1 MDIAPLP
8 AVLMFFGASGP
19 AKIPLSMLVVF
30 VTAKLMAEVFER
42 LNQPGIVGEILA
54 GVLIGP
60 SVLGWMAPNEFL
72 NALADLGAMFLL
84 FRVGLEVKASEL
96 MKVGGTATLVACS
109 GVVVPFLM
117 GWGILLLWGEPSNEA
132 IFVGAAMV
140 ATSVGITAQVLAAKG
155 LLHAVSSKII
165 LAAAVIDDVLGLLVL
180 AVVSSLTHGKLN
192 FLELGLTAV
201 MAVGFTVIVAKW
213 GTHTIKRVVPH
224 MEQRLRV
231 GEAQFAMAM
240 SLLFALSLLAVYIG
254 VAAIVGAFL
263 AGLAFGEITGS
274 RVRDLTH
281 GVSELLVPFFL
292 AGIGLHVDLTAFSD
306 WKNGLLAAAILAAAI
321 VSKFIGCGLG
331 AWSLGKVEALRVG
344 VGMIPRGEVGMVVA
358 QIGLGF
364 GIIRQNIYGVVVFMS
379 VATTIVAPPL
389 IKLTYR
395 KLLESGRPEETEG
408 ILREELLSQ
417 IMSTVPSVAYEG
429 LDPESEPLID
439 TEERN

>member
-1 MDIAPLP
+1 MDITPLP
-8 AVLMFFGASGP
+8 SLLMFFGSSGP

-30 VTAKLMAEVFER
+30 VSAKLLAEVFER

-72 NALADLGAMFLL
+72 SALSDLGAMFLL
-84 FRVGLEVKASEL
+84 FRVGLDVKSSEL

-109 GVVVPFLM
+109 GVIVPFVM
-117 GWGILLLWGEPSNEA
+117 GWGILTLWGEPSNEA
-132 IFVGAAMV
+132 IFVGASMV
-140 ATSVGITAQVLAAKG
+140 ATSVGITAQVLSAKG
-155 LLHAVSSKII
+155 LLHAISSKII

-192 FLELGLTAV
+192 FLELGLTAFL
-201 MAVGFTVIVAKW
+201 AVAFTVIVAKW
-213 GTHTIKRVVPH
+213 GTQTMGRVVPH
-224 MEQRLRV
+224 VEQKLRV

-240 SLLFALSLLAVYIG
+240 SLLFALSLLAVYTG

-263 AGLAFGEITGS
+263 AGLALAESTGQ
-274 RVRDLTH
+274 RVTDLAH
-281 GVSELLVPFFL
+281 GVTELLVPFFL
-292 AGIGLHVDLTAFSD
+292 AGIGLHVNLSAFSN
-306 WKNGLLAAAILAAAI
+306 WKMTLLALVILAAAV

-331 AWSLGKVEALRVG
+331 AWGLGKVDALRVG

-364 GIIRQNIYGVVVFMS
+364 GIISQNIYGIVVFMS

-389 IKLTYR
+389 IKLAYR
-395 KLLESGRPEETEG
+395 DLLESGQAEVPEEAFRLG
-408 ILREELLSQ
+408 
-417 IMSTVPSVAYEG
+417 
-429 LDPESEPLID
+429 
-439 TEERN
+439 